1 MILPETPFYNIP
13 GWVHALN
20 QGVDR
25 IALFPATSIV
35 YPRPAAGGAHEER
48 VVIFHRQVVDRVPAK
63 AAARR
68 TRRQFLGFVLLPG
81 EARDFQRW
89 PRPAD
94 NARPNA
100 HRTRLDPALPLNVQ
114 RMLRRTHQRF
124 RLACLRVVLGRT
136 PTLVRL

>member
-68 TRRQFLGFVLLPG
+68 TRRQFLGFVLLPRQT
-81 EARDFQRW
+81 RDLERRTC
-89 PRPAD
+89 PRHD
-94 NARPNA
+94 ARPDPKL
-100 HRTRLDPALPLNVQ
+100 TR
-114 RMLRRTHQRF
+114 
-124 RLACLRVVLGRT
+124 
-136 PTLVRL
+136 

>member
-48 VVIFHRQVVDRVPAK
+48 VVIFHRQVVDRVAAK
-63 AAARR
+63 TTARP
-68 TRRQFLGFVLLPG
+68 RRKLLGLVLLPSQV
-81 EARDFQRW
+81 RDLQGR

-94 NARPNA
+94 DAAANA
-100 HRTRLDPALPLNVQ
+100 HRAGFHPALPLHKQ
-114 RMLRRTHQRF
+114 GMLRRTRQRS
-124 RLACLRVVLGRT
+124 
-136 PTLVRL
+136 LVARSRIV